1 MEIGIDE
8 SRVYIDSHRWNGQ
21 DEVPRRGRTKKHI
34 VEEGAVVSW
43 CGQAVGL
50 LRDRQVLLR
59 RPGRTFSARVT
70 CPECV
75 EYVSALE
82 YAAISKLL
90 ASAPAAGLTAEEHAA
105 ACTIRDRLTPST
117 SRSGVVREAS

>member
-1 MEIGIDE
+1 M
-8 SRVYIDSHRWNGQ
+8 
-21 DEVPRRGRTKKHI
+21 
-34 VEEGAVVSW
+34 VSW
-43 CGQAVGL
+43 CGQAVGP
-50 LRDRQVLLR
+50 LREYQVLLR
-59 RPGRTFSARVT
+59 LPGETFSERAT

-90 ASAPAAGLTAEEHAA
+90 ASAPAAGLTDEELAA
-105 ACTIRDRLTPST
+105 ARNIRDRLTPST

>member
-1 MEIGIDE
+1 MEMEIGIDE
-8 SRVYIDSHRWNGQ
+8 SRVYSDSHRWNGQ

-34 VEEGAVVSW
+34 VEEGAVMAW
-43 CGQAVGL
+43 CGQVVRL
-50 LRDRQVLLR
+50 LREHQMLFH

-70 CPECV
+70 CPECA

-90 ASAPAAGLTAEEHAA
+90 ASAPAAGLTVEELAA
-105 ACTIRDRLTPST
+105 ARTIRDRL
-117 SRSGVVREAS
+117 AS